1 MLLWSLLLGVHT
13 RTRAPRTTPAEL
25 LVPQQFAGVD
35 RTPGAATPLTV
46 ASGLSEANVRPL
58 SPASELSD
66 AASRVSEWVDQ
77 QAVNAKGDG
86 GLGQQATIDEA
97 DDDSVDGERQA
108 TIDNAINEA
117 IDGEGDGS
125 ESDTDGAEE
134 AADEKAEL
142 PADPLDYLAIGNLD
156 EVHTLLS
163 AGACPVATNVFGLC
177 SLCRFDWHAHA
188 GRVPLARSLQSF
200 VGFASVAL
208 SPTHVLPRAQ
218 ENDEASGKETSDED
232 EDDDEEAEMARLQQQ
247 EMEQAKE
254 AALELEKAR
263 QEAVRREEERR
274 LAEEEEKRR
283 VEEAR
288 IQAEEDER
296 RRKQEVEEARLQRE
310 READVRAPHGTRA
323 RPQAAPA
330 SSGVF
335 RDRLM

>member
-1 MLLWSLLLGVHT
+1 MHT

-232 EDDDEEAEMARLQQQ
+232 DDEEAEMARLQQQ